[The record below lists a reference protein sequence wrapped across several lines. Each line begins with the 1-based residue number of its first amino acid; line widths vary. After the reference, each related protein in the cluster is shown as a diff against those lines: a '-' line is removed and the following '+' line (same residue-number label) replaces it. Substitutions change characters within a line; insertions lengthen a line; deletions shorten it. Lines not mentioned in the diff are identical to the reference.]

1 MSQSVS
7 HLNDQS
13 VSDDCDGDDD
23 DDVCQSDASDHVGVN
38 ENEHVS
44 ASLSGVDGANGGNGG
59 NDVMTIDVSHY
70 DLNSIEMMNGNV
82 ESGHDEN
89 AHGGCGSCAN
99 CDGGDRY
106 VDAHCDVSS
115 LYHGEKIH
123 PDLCHDVH
131 RQAWKEMVTASH

>member
-7 HLNDQS
+7 HLNDPS
-13 VSDDCDGDDD
+13 VSDDCDGDD

-44 ASLSGVDGANGGNGG
+44 ASFGANGGNGG
-59 NDVMTIDVSHY
+59 NDEMTIGVCHY
-70 DLNSIEMMNGNV
+70 DLNSFVMNGNV

-89 AHGGCGSCAN
+89 AHDGCGSCAN

-115 LYHGEKIH
+115 LYHGEMTH
-123 PDLCHDVH
+123 PD
-131 RQAWKEMVTASH
+131 